1 LSNRFAFFSWF
12 CLSDLRTLL
21 FSDCCFVT
29 TLPWLCHLVP
39 NGDRMTQRSL
49 LPTEII
55 IRLKQQQLQLSEEC
69 ALFLHLIRST
79 MR

>member
-1 LSNRFAFFSWF
+1 M
-12 CLSDLRTLL
+12 SDLRTLL

-39 NGDRMTQRSL
+39 NGDRMMQRSL

-55 IRLKQQQLQLSEEC
+55 IRLKQQQQQLQLSEES
-69 ALFLHLIRST
+69 ALFLHLMKST